1 MGCQL
6 ICQLKVKWNW
16 SLYLLSDRTSEK
28 FQSYCEK
35 HSVASKKV
43 GCEAESDAEEGAPKK
58 KKDWTSEQKNQARA
72 AKLRQIESE
81 FYKHVDVLETSN
93 FLDIDFETT
102 ETIFNYWKLK
112 RRVMGILLGYIILL
126 RDGDYHCWL

>member
-1 MGCQL
+1 M
-6 ICQLKVKWNW
+6 
-16 SLYLLSDRTSEK
+16 
-28 FQSYCEK
+28 QSYCEK
-35 HSVASKKV
+35 HSVSSKKL
-43 GCEAESDAEEGAPKK
+43 GKEEGESEECEDGSPKK

-81 FYKHVDVLETSN
+81 FFKHVDVLETSN

-112 RRVMGILLGYIILL
+112 RRVFVLLSLYYYWRIRYQFQIYKLALNRYIIE
-126 RDGDYHCWL
+126 DWLFAWIILPTRKY